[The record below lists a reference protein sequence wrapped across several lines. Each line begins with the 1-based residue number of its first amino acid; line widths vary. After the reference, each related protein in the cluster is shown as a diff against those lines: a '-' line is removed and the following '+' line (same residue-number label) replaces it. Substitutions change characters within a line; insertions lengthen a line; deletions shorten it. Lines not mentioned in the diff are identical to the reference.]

1 MKKRVVII
9 AATVLVMGTL
19 LFGAE
24 KSKVLMKVG
33 NEVITEEDLEMALEE
48 MPDQY
53 KDYYSTEDGK
63 KQLLE
68 RMAEQKM
75 LAMKAKEMN
84 LDKTKE
90 FEKVMEKAKEMA
102 LAQQLVKKLIME
114 GIKSTDEEIR
124 EKYEKNKE
132 DYKKE
137 EEVSASHILIKT
149 DAGMSYK
156 EKEGA
161 RKKALDIWK
170 KLMKGADFA
179 KMAKKYSDSPEGDQ
193 NGGELGWFSR
203 DRMVKEFSD
212 EVFAGK
218 VGKIIPHLV
227 ETQFGYHI
235 IKVTGK
241 RPAGYMPIE
250 EAREKIEEKLLSEK
264 RNEAYEKLKEELKEQ
279 YPVQ

>member
-114 GIKSTDEEIR
+114 DIKSTDEEIK
-124 EKYEKNKE
+124 EEYEKTKE
-132 DYKKE
+132 DYKIE
-137 EEVSASHILIKT
+137 EEASASHILIKT

-161 RKKALDIWK
+161 RKKALDIWRK
-170 KLMKGADFA
+170 VMKGADFA

-250 EAREKIEEKLLSEK
+250 EAREKIEDKLLSEK

>member
-75 LAMKAKEMN
+75 LAMKAKEMK

-90 FEKVMEKAKEMA
+90 FEKIMEKAKEMA
-102 LAQQLVKKLIME
+102 LAQVIVKKLIME

-137 EEVSASHILIKT
+137 EEASASHILIKT
-149 DAGMSYK
+149 DAGMSYE

-212 EVFAGK
+212 EAFAGK

-235 IKVTGK
+235 IKVTDK

-250 EAREKIEEKLLSEK
+250 EARERIEEELLSEK